1 MIHDC
6 IGIWYPDTLENYK
19 NRRNKNEGKTAH
31 GHKLK
36 MKPWEVDGFVFGS
49 VPCVRPVCV
58 CVINWKAESAV
69 YVVSLD
75 AQGLVSAWNLFRTD
89 GAVQFEPNF
98 YWVAPAEI
106 DPAF

>member
-1 MIHDC
+1 MTVWL
-6 IGIWYPDTLENYK
+6 WYPDTLENYK
-19 NRRNKNEGKTAH
+19 NRRNKNEGKIAH
-31 GHKLK
+31 GHKFSTEENKTLGSGWFCV
-36 MKPWEVDGFVFGS
+36 WE
-49 VPCVRPVCV
+49 CTVCQASV

-69 YVVSLD
+69 YVISLA

-89 GAVQFEPNF
+89 VPVQFEPNF

>member
-1 MIHDC
+1 MKEKLHMATS
-6 IGIWYPDTLENYK
+6 WKWNL
-19 NRRNKNEGKTAH
+19 GKWMVLCL
-31 GHKLK
+31 G
-36 MKPWEVDGFVFGS
+36 VYRVSG
-49 VPCVRPVCV
+49 RCV